1 MTEHADKERIM
12 DNNGNYNNNNGNYNN
27 YNGDFN
33 NNGNNMKRLYRSRN
47 NRMLC
52 GVCAGIANYFSC
64 DPTIIRLL
72 MVFFG
77 FCSFG
82 TGLLAYIVMAIIV
95 PETPYNE

>member
-1 MTEHADKERIM
+1 M

-27 YNGDFN
+27 YNGDN

-47 NRMLC
+47 HKMLC
-52 GVCAGIANYFSC
+52 GVCAGIGNYFGC

-72 MVFFG
+72 MVLFG
-77 FCSFG
+77 FSSFG
-82 TGLLAYIVMAIIV
+82 TGLLAYIVMAIVV

>member
-1 MTEHADKERIM
+1 M
-12 DNNGNYNNNNGNYNN
+12 DNKNNEYNNYSNENYNNNNYS
-27 YNGDFN
+27 N
-33 NNGNNMKRLYRSRN
+33 NNQNGNQIKRLYRSRN

-52 GVCAGIANYFSC
+52 GVCAGIANYFRC

-82 TGLLAYIVMAIIV
+82 AGLVAYIVMAIIV
-95 PETPYNE
+95 PETPFNE

>member
-1 MTEHADKERIM
+1 M
-12 DNNGNYNNNNGNYNN
+12 DNNGNYNN
-27 YNGDFN
+27 YNGGFN
-33 NNGNNMKRLYRSRN
+33 NNQDPIKRLYRSKN

-52 GVCAGIANYFSC
+52 GVCAGIANYFRC

-72 MVFFG
+72 VVFLG

-82 TGLLAYIVMAIIV
+82 AGLLAYIVMAIIV